1 MEKAPEIRIEQV
13 LPTKNDQVLQL
24 ELRKEHAVTTQ
35 DGSLI
40 NLSLGGR
47 VKKYVDRFPVD
58 INFLEAYGYD
68 YDPVN
73 LTIKGDNLF
82 NNHLKRVKDVEIST
96 MPGQL
101 FPDNFPVVD
110 LFITES
116 FNPSWDGH
124 EPKKN
129 PSTGEVMCKDGK
141 PIYWNCEAK
150 QAEHEESF
158 DTFVQADGSSQA
170 GVAPD
175 ALVNMMSKELAD

>member
-1 MEKAPEIRIEQV
+1 MQKNPQIRIEQV

-24 ELRKEHAVTTQ
+24 ELRKEQATSPE
-35 DGSLI
+35 DGGLI

-47 VKKYVDRFPVD
+47 VRKYVSRFPVD

-101 FPDNFPVVD
+101 FPDNFPVID

-116 FNPSWDGH
+116 FGPSWDGH

-129 PSTGEVMCKDGK
+129 PSTGEVICKNSK
-141 PIYWNCEAK
+141 PIYWHCDTK
-150 QAEHEESF
+150 LAEHEESF
-158 DTFVQADGSSQA
+158 DTFIQSDGSSQEGA
-170 GVAPD
+170 QAES
-175 ALVNMMSKELAD
+175 LVNMMSGELAD